1 MKARACVTST
11 CVNSSERISKLRA
24 CSCRPAPQGVGGW
37 RGEVLVASF
46 GDGHLLGACGAND
59 EGDAGDGCN
68 LPRSYQQSSSFCFES
83 ANKKPKTQR

>member
-1 MKARACVTST
+1 M
-11 CVNSSERISKLRA
+11 
-24 CSCRPAPQGVGGW
+24 
-37 RGEVLVASF
+37 ASF

-83 ANKKPKTQR
+83 AEINNNENFNTYNYNNHRLGYFSAAVLICFLKIFSGS